1 MDNLTHTLTGIAL
14 AQAGLKR
21 KTRFAMLGLI
31 IASNLPDVDIIAASR
46 GSLAYLKYHR
56 GATHSLVGLTV
67 LAAILAAI
75 LYGLGRRAAAKK
87 NAPPLSLKWLFLV
100 CWIGAAVHVLM
111 DFTNQYGIRPFL
123 PFSGRW
129 YALDIVPVIDMWLL
143 LALLLGL
150 CVPGVLG
157 LVTEEVGARK
167 GNAKAVRNGAVFC
180 LCAIVALWGLRG
192 LSHHRVLNM
201 LGAHTYGEENPV
213 RLDAFPTALDPFD
226 WRGVVETDSAYY
238 LLEASALAGDV
249 SVEEAAMLRK
259 PPPSRALDVAQK
271 TPVATAFLEFAR
283 LPYAIVYG
291 DEDGFRVYIR
301 DLRFAR
307 PETPH
312 WNFVVEIDLDQSSR
326 VKRQNFEFIMSKPVY

>member
-1 MDNLTHTLTGIAL
+1 
-14 AQAGLKR
+14 
-21 KTRFAMLGLI
+21 
-31 IASNLPDVDIIAASR
+31 
-46 GSLAYLKYHR
+46 
-56 GATHSLVGLTV
+56 
-67 LAAILAAI
+67 
-75 LYGLGRRAAAKK
+75 
-87 NAPPLSLKWLFLV
+87 
-100 CWIGAAVHVLM
+100 
-111 DFTNQYGIRPFL
+111 
-123 PFSGRW
+123 
-129 YALDIVPVIDMWLL
+129 
-143 LALLLGL
+143 
-150 CVPGVLG
+150 VLG